1 MKNLSYD
8 RFVNLLNSKGITPY
22 KVHKDTGIATAT
34 LSDWKNG
41 KSTPKPDK
49 MQILADY
56 FNVSLEYLITGNEHE
71 GGETY
76 FLNEETKEIAQ
87 EIFKNKELR
96 MLFEVSRHETS
107 EHLTAYYNLIKSMQ
121 DAERH
126 KK

>member
-1 MKNLSYD
+1 MVYSI
-8 RFVNLLNSKGITPY
+8 FEQLLQKYNVSTY
-22 KVHKDTGIATAT
+22 KVSKDTGIAQ
-34 LSDWKNG
+34 SVFSSWKSG
-41 KSTPKPDK
+41 ISSPKPDK
-49 MQILADY
+49 LQKIADY
-56 FNVSLEYLITGNEHE
+56 FNVSLEYLLTGKEKE

-76 FLNEETKEIAQ
+76 FLNQEMKDIAR
-87 EIFKNKELR
+87 EIFENKELR